1 MNDTPSSG
9 ALLHILKVAER
20 LGLSEYQTRG
30 LVERGELAAT
40 KIGNRTYIH
49 IDVIDAY
56 EARAKG
62 MAS

>member
-1 MNDTPSSG
+1 MSDTPNGG

-30 LVERGELAAT
+30 LVERGELVAT

-49 IDVIDAY
+49 TDVVDAY

-62 MAS
+62 LAS